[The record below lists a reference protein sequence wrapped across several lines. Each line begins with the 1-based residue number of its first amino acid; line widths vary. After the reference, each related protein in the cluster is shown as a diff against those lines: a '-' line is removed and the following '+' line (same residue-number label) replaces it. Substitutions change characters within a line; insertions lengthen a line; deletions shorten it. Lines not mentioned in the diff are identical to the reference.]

1 MSPESSSLDVATP
14 NARERLLGVLGPLA
28 RWEAGLVVVLIATAF
43 FGARQS
49 PNFMKTDNF
58 FYIGSNIGETAIIA
72 IPMALLIITGEIDL
86 SVASILGL
94 SGLTMATLYSHHGW
108 PILAAMAA
116 ALVVGAL
123 AGAFNGF
130 LITYLGL
137 PSLAV
142 TIGTLALFRGIAQII
157 NANDSVAGLPASL
170 TTIGII
176 PIPHTQIPYSIA
188 IFAGLAVIA
197 GVVLHATS
205 LGRSIFAIGA
215 NQEAAFFSG
224 IRVRRT
230 KMWLFVLSG
239 VLSGLAGILWTLKLA
254 SARYDAGAGLE
265 LEAITIVLLGGVS
278 IFGGRGTLFGVV
290 IAAVILGSLK
300 QALTLAHISPQQ
312 QNIVVGVLLL
322 VSVVV
327 PASRDFY
334 GRAAASLK
342 ANAVR
347 RRSRAAA
354 AEQGALP

>member
-1 MSPESSSLDVATP
+1 MPPEAASTQLPARST
-14 NARERLLGVLGPLA
+14 RERIAGLLGPLA
-28 RWEAGLVVVLIATAF
+28 RWEAGLVLVLIATVIY
-43 FGARQS
+43 GARQS
-49 PNFMKTDNF
+49 PNFLKTDNL

-94 SGLTMATLYSHHGW
+94 SGLTMATLYAHHGW

-123 AGAFNGF
+123 AGAFNGV
-130 LITYLGL
+130 LVTYLGL

-157 NANDSVAGLPASL
+157 NANDTVGGLPASL
-170 TTIGII
+170 TKIGII

-188 IFAGLAVIA
+188 IFAGLALVA
-197 GVVLHATS
+197 AVVLHATS

-224 IRVRRT
+224 IRVKRT
-230 KMWLFVLSG
+230 KLWLFVLSG
-239 VLSGLAGILWTLKLA
+239 VISGLAGILWTLKFA

-265 LEAITIVLLGGVS
+265 LEAITVVLLGGVS

-290 IAAVILGSLK
+290 VAAAILGALK

-312 QNIVVGVLLL
+312 QSIVIGVLLL
-322 VSVVV
+322 TSAVV
-327 PASRDFY
+327 PASRDLY
-334 GRAAASLK
+334 RRAYASVKASAARRRGQAAS
-342 ANAVR
+342 
-347 RRSRAAA
+347 
-354 AEQGALP
+354 EQGALP